1 VSLNADPTTELTF
14 SLKFADAF
22 IGLANAVVID
32 DTATVAGVTTVTG
45 GFGDA
50 TVPAGKCIYW
60 LFDADPDDAITQ
72 ASVKIYYSI
81 D

>member
-1 VSLNADPTTELTF
+1 LTF

-22 IGLANAVVID
+22 IGFANATVID

-72 ASVKIYYSI
+72 VSVKIYYTI